1 MSNSLFDDFINS
13 SVKPCDKP
21 HAKSRNKSTLIK
33 SPLRYPGG
41 KSRAVKFLS
50 QFLPKDID
58 EFREPF
64 FGGGSFSLYL
74 AQNPRYK
81 QTKIYAND
89 LNSELFCF
97 WQSLQARPNEL
108 IKGILELKNRFQNG
122 RDLYRFI
129 LSRRESEL
137 DTLTRA
143 IDFFILNR
151 ITFSGVV
158 DSGGYSQKAFEGRF
172 TLSSV
177 ERLAQ
182 TSEIFGNFAFSNGD
196 YAEFLGDN
204 ANEKSTKNSAKS
216 SENPSKNNGKS
227 SEGKR
232 VFLFLDPPYFSAAK
246 SKLYGKKGI
255 LHTGFNH
262 QKLCENLK
270 STKHKFLLTYDN
282 SEFIRELYR
291 DFYVLEWDL
300 QYGMNNVASPNAS
313 KGKELLISNFELEK
327 RAFNTLP
334 TQYNIS
340 KENLAPYLE
349 FDKLGVV

>member
-1 MSNSLFDDFINS
+1 MTHSLFDDCIDS

-21 HAKSRNKSTLIK
+21 HAKSALIK

-41 KSRAVKFLS
+41 KSRAVAFLA

-74 AQNPRYK
+74 TQNPQYAK
-81 QTKIYAND
+81 TKIYAND
-89 LNSELFCF
+89 LNSELFYF
-97 WQSLQARPNEL
+97 WQSLQTRPNEL
-108 IKGILELKNRFQNG
+108 ISGILELKNRFQNG

-129 LSRRESEL
+129 LSRRESNLENL
-137 DTLTRA
+137 SQLTRA

-158 DSGGYSQKAFEGRF
+158 DSGGYSQKAYEGRF

-177 ERLAQ
+177 DRLGITQ
-182 TSEIFGNFAFSNGD
+182 RILGNFCFSNKD
-196 YAEFLGDN
+196 YAEFLCGESSD
-204 ANEKSTKNSAKS
+204 KNSI
-216 SENPSKNNGKS
+216 
-227 SEGKR
+227 
-232 VFLFLDPPYFSAAK
+232 FLFLDPPYFSASK

-255 LHTGFNH
+255 LHTTFDH
-262 QKLCENLK
+262 QNLCENLK

-282 SEFIRELYR
+282 SAFIRELYR
-291 DFYVLEWDL
+291 DFCLLEWDL
-300 QYGMNNVASPNAS
+300 QYGMNNVNSANAQ

-327 RAFNTLP
+327 RVFNTLP
-334 TQYNIS
+334 TQYSIS
-340 KENLAPYLE
+340 NENLTPYLE
-349 FDKLGVV
+349 CDKLGVV

>member
-1 MSNSLFDDFINS
+1 MTHSLFDDCIDS
-13 SVKPCDKP
+13 SVKSCDKP

-41 KSRAVKFLS
+41 KSRAVAFLAR
-50 QFLPKDID
+50 FLPKDID

-74 AQNPRYK
+74 AQNPQYAK
-81 QTKIYAND
+81 TKIYAND

-97 WQSLQARPNEL
+97 WQSLQTRPNEL
-108 IKGILELKNRFQNG
+108 ISGILELKNRFQNG

-129 LSRRESEL
+129 LARRESNL

-158 DSGGYSQKAFEGRF
+158 DSGGYSQKAYEGRF

-182 TSEIFGNFAFSNGD
+182 TQKILGNIAFSNAD
-196 YAEFLGDN
+196 YAEFLL
-204 ANEKSTKNSAKS
+204 
-216 SENPSKNNGKS
+216 GKS
-227 SEGKR
+227 SDNKR
-232 VFLFLDPPYFSAAK
+232 VFLFLDPPYFSASK

-255 LHTGFNH
+255 LHTSFDH
-262 QKLCENLK
+262 QKLCERLK

-282 SEFIRELYR
+282 SAFIRELYR
-291 DFYVLEWDL
+291 DFYLLEWDL
-300 QYGMNNVASPNAS
+300 QYGMNNVASENAP
-313 KGKELLISNFELEK
+313 KGKELLISNFELAK
-327 RAFNTLP
+327 RTL
-334 TQYNIS
+334 THNATM
-340 KENLAPYLE
+340 KNNA
-349 FDKLGVV
+349 K

>member
-1 MSNSLFDDFINS
+1 MNANQLNECA
-13 SVKPCDKP
+13 KQLL
-21 HAKSRNKSTLIK
+21 AKSRNKSTLIK

-41 KSRAVKFLS
+41 KSRAVTFLA

-74 AQNPRYK
+74 TQNPQYAK
-81 QTKIYAND
+81 TKIYAND

-97 WQSLQARPNEL
+97 WQSLQTRPNEL
-108 IKGILELKNRFQNG
+108 ISGILELKNRFQNG

-129 LSRRESEL
+129 LSRRESPL

-158 DSGGYSQKAFEGRF
+158 DSGGYSQKAYEGRF

-177 ERLAQ
+177 ERLGITQ
-182 TSEIFGNFAFSNGD
+182 GILGNFVFSNKD

-204 ANEKSTKNSAKS
+204 VGEKNPAKMSAKS
-216 SENPSKNNGKS
+216 SENLSKNTDKS
-227 SEGKR
+227 SDNKS
-232 VFLFLDPPYFSAAK
+232 VFLFLDPPYFSASK

-255 LHTGFNH
+255 LHTSFDH
-262 QKLCENLK
+262 QNLCKNLK

-282 SEFIRELYR
+282 SAFIRELYR
-291 DFYVLEWDL
+291 DLS
-300 QYGMNNVASPNAS
+300 A
-313 KGKELLISNFELEK
+313 
-327 RAFNTLP
+327 
-334 TQYNIS
+334 
-340 KENLAPYLE
+340 
-349 FDKLGVV
+349 

>member
-1 MSNSLFDDFINS
+1 MTHSLFDDCIDS

-21 HAKSRNKSTLIK
+21 HAVSGDKSSEKSCVKSHNKSAKSALIK

-41 KSRAVKFLS
+41 KSRAVAFLA

-74 AQNPRYK
+74 AQNPHYAK
-81 QTKIYAND
+81 TKIYAND

-97 WQSLQARPNEL
+97 WQSLQTRPNEL
-108 IKGILELKNRFQNG
+108 ISGILELKNRFQNG

-129 LSRRESEL
+129 LSRRESNLENL
-137 DTLTRA
+137 SQLTRA

-158 DSGGYSQKAFEGRF
+158 DSGGYSQKAYEGRF

-182 TSEIFGNFAFSNGD
+182 TQKILGNIAFSNAD
-196 YAEFLGDN
+196 YAEFLQ
-204 ANEKSTKNSAKS
+204 
-216 SENPSKNNGKS
+216 GKS
-227 SEGKR
+227 SDNKR
-232 VFLFLDPPYFSAAK
+232 VFLFLDPPYFSASK

-255 LHTGFNH
+255 LHTSFDH
-262 QKLCENLK
+262 QKLYKNLK

-282 SEFIRELYR
+282 SAFIRELYR
-291 DFYVLEWDL
+291 DFCLLEWDL
-300 QYGMNNVASPNAS
+300 QYGMNNVASANAP

-327 RAFNTLP
+327 RTLTHNATMKI
-334 TQYNIS
+334 TQNHA
-340 KENLAPYLE
+340 KKA
-349 FDKLGVV
+349 K